1 MIKITI
7 EGPAGSGK
15 SAMAGVV
22 FEALADYKEDKDYDE
37 PIVVAD
43 GASDE
48 QALNMASDLQVTEFT
63 SGVLIVV
70 KEAA

>member
-15 SAMAGVV
+15 STMSRVI
-22 FEALADYKEDKDYDE
+22 FDALADYKEDKDYDE
-37 PIVVAD
+37 PVVVAD
-43 GASDE
+43 DSSDE

>member
-15 SAMAGVV
+15 STMSRVI
-22 FEALADYKEDKDYDE
+22 FDALADYKEDKDYDE

-48 QALNMASDLQVTEFT
+48 QALSMASDLQVTEST

>member
-15 SAMAGVV
+15 STMSRVI
-22 FEALADYKEDKDYDE
+22 FDALAAHKDANGYE
-37 PIVVAD
+37 ETVSVVD
-43 GASDE
+43 ASTDE
-48 QALNMASDLQVTEFT
+48 QTGEMVKVLGVGDATSD
-63 SGVLIVV
+63 VLIVV